1 MHLGVPL
8 SSRQSCPSGQTQSRG
23 QDAMWSGT
31 VALRSIGNGKSSG
44 GGHTGKQ
51 RGMSLGARQRCPLG
65 QVTPAQGL
73 CIGNGSSGV
82 GRMGWH
88 LGMSSSAR
96 QRWPFGQVKPEQGSS
111 NMPSGMAVMLS
122 ATVAT
127 KKAWVMK
134 YAMSMV
140 FVKGR

>member
-8 SSRQSCPSGQTQSRG
+8 SSRQNCPSGQTKSRG

-31 VALRSIGNGKSSG
+31 VALRSIGNGKSPG

-51 RGMSLGARQRCPLG
+51 R
-65 QVTPAQGL
+65 
-73 CIGNGSSGV
+73 
-82 GRMGWH
+82 
-88 LGMSSSAR
+88 GMSSSAR

-134 YAMSMV
+134 YVMSMV